1 MRIPIITALVAGIL
15 IFLIDLYIY
24 CDIARGCGVTPFPFG
39 KRGRKHRRITNRR
52 TGTRVPS
59 RRPSLIYLVVTL
71 IIWIAFA
78 WLLVYPYR
86 MAGKDISV
94 VMWGMY
100 ALVTI
105 YAAKSVYVV
114 FSLIGDVRRLWHGRP
129 WRLGL
134 YAGLP
139 LAVFVFIYLWYGVFV
154 TRHKIDVKEV
164 TIVSERLP
172 QGFDGFRIVQV
183 SDLHV
188 GTWDGDTRFV
198 SRLVDSINAHK
209 PEVIFF
215 TGDLVNRETTELAP
229 FLSTLSR
236 LTAPYGVYSILG
248 NHDYG
253 DYVSWDNP
261 ADKRSNLELLKAWQR
276 QIGWRML
283 NNSRTFLRQN
293 GDSIMI
299 LGVENWGEPPFH
311 QYGHLTDA
319 LPLSRDSV
327 HHLND
332 GNFKILLTHN
342 PEHWRREASKI
353 SNVDLTLCGHTH
365 AMQMIFR
372 AGKWRW
378 SPSAMMYEEWSG
390 LYVKDGGLK
399 RERRGDSGNA
409 GNEEDGKKTSQKYV
423 YVNIGAGEV
432 GMPYRL
438 GGAVPEVTVITLR
451 RPARHVHSSPAQSV

>member
-39 KRGRKHRRITNRR
+39 KRGGKRRRITNRR
-52 TGTRVPS
+52 TGTRAPS
-59 RRPSLIYLVVTL
+59 RLPSMIYLVVTL
-71 IIWIAFA
+71 IIWILFA
-78 WLLVYPYR
+78 CLLIYPYR

-114 FSLIGDVRRLWHGRP
+114 FSLIGDIRRLWHGRP

-139 LAVFVFIYLWYGVFV
+139 MAVFVFIYLWYGVLV

-164 TIVSERLP
+164 TIASERLP
-172 QGFDGFRIVQV
+172 EGFDGFRIVQI

-198 SRLVDSINAHK
+198 SRLVDSINAQK
-209 PEVIFF
+209 PDVIFF
-215 TGDLVNRETTELAP
+215 TGDIVNRETTELAP

-236 LTAPYGVYSILG
+236 LKAPYGVYSILG

-253 DYVSWDNP
+253 DYVSWENP
-261 ADKRSNLELLKAWQR
+261 ADKVSNLELLKAWQR

-283 NNSRTFLRQN
+283 NNSRTYLSQN
-293 GDSIMI
+293 GDTIMI
-299 LGVENWGEPPFH
+299 VGVENWGEPPFH

-332 GNFKILLTHN
+332 DKYKILLTHN

-353 SNVDLTLCGHTH
+353 SNVDLTLSGHTH
-365 AMQMIFR
+365 AMQMILQV
-372 AGKWRW
+372 GNWRW
-378 SPSAMMYEEWSG
+378 SPSSLMYEEWSG
-390 LYVKDGGLK
+390 LYVKDGGEK
-399 RERRGDSGNA
+399 AAGSGDSGRSGDKA
-409 GNEEDGKKTSQKYV
+409 GAAGGSPKYI

-438 GGAVPEVTVITLR
+438 GGAVPEITVITLR
-451 RPARHVHSSPAQSV
+451 RPAGDVHPSPAQPV